1 MYSYKLTIIKSHIVY
16 FTSTHTNTLSWFSS
30 CHLLVLLNLDAP
42 VLILKGVIY
51 INIKIPP
58 YKYFPIY
65 SHFFCACSLFLLWF
79 FSTPSC
85 WLSKKNYIVATTRSR
100 CAVASTPIF
109 YFRRPRYRSH
119 FCRRHYHHNSRYCM
133 CVVQCCTN
141 IVRTR
146 KTVWTSIFAD
156 GHRDACAARAS

>member
-42 VLILKGVIY
+42 VLILKGVI
-51 INIKIPP
+51 NIKIPP
-58 YKYFPIY
+58 YKYFLIY
-65 SHFFCACSLFLLWF
+65 SHFFVCVFSVFALVFLH
-79 FSTPSC
+79 
-85 WLSKKNYIVATTRSR
+85 SKLLVVQKNYIVATTRSR

-119 FCRRHYHHNSRYCM
+119 FCRRHHHHNSRYCM

-146 KTVWTSIFAD
+146 KTVWTSTFAD